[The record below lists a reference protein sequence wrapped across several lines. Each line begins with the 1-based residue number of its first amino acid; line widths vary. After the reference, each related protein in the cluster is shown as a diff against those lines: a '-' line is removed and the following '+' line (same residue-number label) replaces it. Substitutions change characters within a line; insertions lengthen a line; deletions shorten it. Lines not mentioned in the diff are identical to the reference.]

1 MGVFEMKNTDAR
13 IVNSKKFLKQAL
25 ITLLEEKKISE
36 IKVVML
42 CERAEINRATFYSH
56 YKNVYQL
63 FNEIMEDYF
72 DSVCSFIFK
81 INDTNASQTKKEMFK
96 DFISYVDSN
105 SSLFM
110 MIFENSNNFEFSSN
124 QYKALQ
130 QKIYE
135 KISVHSPDSRYGEYL
150 TNFFIYSGGSI
161 LYTWAKNGKKESYE
175 EISKILYTLVSKG
188 SSPFIHH

>member
-1 MGVFEMKNTDAR
+1 MKNTDAR

-63 FNEIMEDYF
+63 FNEIIEDYF

-135 KISVHSPDSRYGEYL
+135 KISLHSPDSRYGEYL